1 MTKYLWILFIFVSL
15 LLNWCWNKNNNTS
28 NTKNYISN
36 KPLINVKEKTKE
48 SEQILKK
55 IWVTWNKLKDELVK
69 QKAWWEIIASAKWDE
84 KKKYILETE
93 ILPQIIKS
101 WKVSSKCTTTNLNN
115 YLSCLYVT
123 HTPIEK
129 LLKEL
134 PVEIR
139 DFVKKRYYSQIYS
152 LDRKKLLQPTND
164 PIAIQ
169 MKKKAIK
176 QLFLD
181 WVLRNNSACNK
192 LPEKEVEK
200 YCKNLF
206 KNNK

>member
-1 MTKYLWILFIFVSL
+1 MKKISSLTILIIPLFL
-15 LLNWCWNKNNNTS
+15 AWCWNTKNDIS
-28 NTKNYISN
+28 NTQKLDNN
-36 KPLINVKEKTKE
+36 KPLINVEEKTKE
-48 SEQILKK
+48 SEKILKK
-55 IWVTWNKLKDELVK
+55 IWLTWNKLKDELAR
-69 QKAWWEIIASAKWDE
+69 QKAWWEIIASIKWDE
-84 KKKYILETE
+84 RKKYILETE

-134 PVEIR
+134 PPETR
-139 DFVKKRYYSQIYS
+139 NLVKKRYYKQVYS

-169 MKKKAIK
+169 MKKETIK
-176 QLFLD
+176 QLFFD
-181 WVLRNNSACNK
+181 WVIRNISACNK
-192 LPEKEVEK
+192 LAEKELQT

-206 KNNK
+206 KQK